1 MGWTTATD
9 RAPEGGER
17 PLLVVLAGPTAVG
30 KTACAVECARALGT
44 EVLNADARQIFRGME
59 IATAAPTAAEM
70 EDVPHHFVACLD
82 PTEPMSA
89 GRYGAEARAV
99 LAEVFQRRR
108 TAVLAGGS
116 GLYLHAV
123 LHGLDDLP
131 ADAGVRAALME
142 ELGQRGLAALV
153 DELAERDP
161 VTYERIDRANPH
173 RVVRALEVCR
183 IAGKPFS
190 SFQTGAPAGDVPF
203 DALVLGLDL
212 PRPELHA
219 RIAARLDR
227 MVADGMEDEARR
239 LHPFAHLNALQTV
252 GLREWFDHFEG
263 KLSRAEALDAI
274 RAHTRQYAR
283 RQTTW
288 FRSMPG
294 LSWVPSDAPGAVLDR
309 VRAACAAR
317 GLTLPAAS

>member
-9 RAPEGGER
+9 DVAGGAGR
-17 PLLVVLAGPTAVG
+17 PLLIVLAGPTAVG
-30 KTACAVECARALGT
+30 KTACAVECARALDT

-59 IATAAPTAAEM
+59 IATAAPTATERG
-70 EDVPHHFVACLD
+70 DVPHHFVACLD
-82 PTEPMSA
+82 PAEPMSA
-89 GRYGAEARAV
+89 GRFGAEARAV
-99 LAEVFQRRR
+99 LEEVFQRRR

-123 LHGLDDLP
+123 LHGLDELP
-131 ADAGVRAALME
+131 ADAAVRAALME

-161 VTYERIDRANPH
+161 VTFERIDRSNPH

-190 SFQTGAPAGDVPF
+190 AFHTGAAEEVPF

-227 MVADGMEDEARR
+227 MVADGMEEEARR
-239 LHPFAHLNALQTV
+239 LHPLAHLNALRTV

-294 LSWVPSDAPGAVLDR
+294 LTWVPADRPGAVLAH

-317 GLTLPAAS
+317 GITGPAAS

>member
-9 RAPEGGER
+9 GVAEGEGR

-70 EDVPHHFVACLD
+70 GDVPHHFVACLD
-82 PTEPMSA
+82 PAEPMSA

-99 LAEVFQRRR
+99 LEGVFQRRR

-123 LHGLDDLP
+123 LHGLDELP
-131 ADAGVRAALME
+131 ADAAVRAALME
-142 ELGQRGLAALV
+142 ELGQRGLAGLV
-153 DELAERDP
+153 DELAVSDP
-161 VTYERIDRANPH
+161 LTFERIDRSNPH

-190 SFQTGAPAGDVPF
+190 SFHTGTAGDVPF

-227 MVADGMEDEARR
+227 MVAEGMEEEARR
-239 LHPFAHLNALQTV
+239 LHPLSHLNALRTV
-252 GLREWFDHFEG
+252 GLREWFDHFDG
-263 KLSRAEALDAI
+263 TLSRTQALDAI

-294 LSWVPSDAPGAVLDR
+294 LTWVPADRPGAVLDQI
-309 VRAACAAR
+309 RAACAAR
-317 GLTLPAAS
+317 GLTLPAGS

>member
-9 RAPEGGER
+9 RAPESGER

-70 EDVPHHFVACLD
+70 GDVPHHFVACLD
-82 PTEPMSA
+82 PAEPMSA

-99 LAEVFQRRR
+99 LEGVFQRRR

-123 LHGLDDLP
+123 LHGLDELP
-131 ADAGVRAALME
+131 ADAAVRAALME
-142 ELGQRGLAALV
+142 ELGQRGLAGLV
-153 DELAERDP
+153 DELAVRDP
-161 VTYERIDRANPH
+161 LTFERIDRSNPH

-190 SFQTGAPAGDVPF
+190 SFHTGAAGDVPF

-227 MVADGMEDEARR
+227 MVADGMEEEARR
-239 LHPFAHLNALQTV
+239 LLPLAHLNALRTV
-252 GLREWFDHFEG
+252 GLREWFDHFDG
-263 KLSRAEALDAI
+263 TLSRSQALDAI

-294 LSWVPSDAPGAVLDR
+294 LTWVPADRPGAVLDR
-309 VRAACAAR
+309 IRAACAAR
-317 GLTLPAAS
+317 GLTLPAGS